1 MMSWRTLAT
10 SSTAV
15 RYHETHSAA
24 RRTLMKPLIGSKKPE
39 PPSRAILLSKR
50 ANAFLIERAR
60 VMQKDGRLL
69 FLTQR
74 GEEIEQFFNI
84 PHKNTAFLLLGLGT
98 SITESAVRLLAESGV
113 MVGFV
118 GTGGSPLLAAVD
130 PVFLT
135 PQSEYRPT
143 EYMQDWMRMW
153 LDEPRR
159 LAMGRQFMSIRAN
172 WVRNSWKVNSAL
184 VSRSVGV
191 GTEDLEKFAAAI
203 GRASN
208 TGEMLAA
215 EAVWARMLYARLRSA
230 FKIDDFM
237 REGGKRSRGSPA
249 EKINGFLDH
258 GNYIAYGYAAV
269 AIYALGISFAL
280 PVLHG
285 KTRRGALVF
294 DVADLFKDAI
304 VLPLAFEMGSAG
316 ASDQEFRNELIDRCL
331 QADVID
337 TLIENIKLSL
347 SENT

>member
-1 MMSWRTLAT
+1 
-10 SSTAV
+10 
-15 RYHETHSAA
+15 
-24 RRTLMKPLIGSKKPE
+24 
-39 PPSRAILLSKR
+39 
-50 ANAFLIERAR
+50 
-60 VMQKDGRLL
+60 MQKDGRLL

-84 PHKNTAFLLLGLGT
+84 PYKNTAFLLLGLGT

-118 GTGGSPLLAAVD
+118 GTGGSPLLGAVD
-130 PVFLT
+130 PVFMT

-153 LDEPRR
+153 LDETRR
-159 LAMGRQFMSIRAN
+159 LAMGRQFMAVRAN
-172 WVRNSWKVNSAL
+172 WVKAAWRKNMAL
-184 VSRSVGV
+184 SSRSAAIEEPDV
-191 GTEDLEKFAAAI
+191 EKFSQAVLHA
-203 GRASN
+203 R
-208 TGEMLAA
+208 TTDEMLSA
-215 EAVWARMLYARLRSA
+215 EAVWSRKLYARLRSA
-230 FKIDDFM
+230 FEVDGFKRD
-237 REGGKRSRGSPA
+237 GGKRSKGSP
-249 EKINGFLDH
+249 EQKINSFLDH

-304 VLPLAFEMGSAG
+304 VMPLAFEMGSGNAT
-316 ASDQEFRNELIDRCL
+316 DQEFRNELIDQCL

-337 TLIENIKLSL
+337 TLIENIKSCMD
-347 SENT
+347 ENIQQNQPVVVKMKE

>member
-1 MMSWRTLAT
+1 
-10 SSTAV
+10 
-15 RYHETHSAA
+15 
-24 RRTLMKPLIGSKKPE
+24 MKPGGDYKKPNSE
-39 PPSRAILLSKR
+39 SRAILLSKR

-84 PHKNTAFLLLGLGT
+84 PYKNMAFLLLGLGT

-118 GTGGSPLLAAVD
+118 GTGGSPLLGAID
-130 PVFLT
+130 PVFMT

-159 LAMGRQFMSIRAN
+159 LTMGRQFMKVREQ
-172 WVRNSWKVNSAL
+172 WVQAAWKKNTFLAQK
-184 VSRSVGV
+184 G
-191 GTEDLEKFAAAI
+191 AAI
-203 GRASN
+203 HDADCQKFELAVQGAR
-208 TGEMLAA
+208 TTDEMLAA
-215 EAVWARMLYARLRSA
+215 EAVWSRMLYARLRSA
-230 FKIDDFM
+230 TQVDDFK
-237 REGGKRSRGSPA
+237 RDAGKRGKGSTA
-249 EKINGFLDH
+249 EKINSFLDH

-294 DVADLFKDAI
+294 DIADLFKDAI
-304 VLPLAFEMGSAG
+304 IMPLAFEMGSMNAT
-316 ASDQEFRNELIDRCL
+316 DQEFRNELIDRCL
-331 QADVID
+331 HIEVID
-337 TLIENIKLSL
+337 SLIENIKSCLTKNIQQNQL
-347 SENT
+347 LNDADKK

>member
-1 MMSWRTLAT
+1 
-10 SSTAV
+10 
-15 RYHETHSAA
+15 
-24 RRTLMKPLIGSKKPE
+24 MKPGVKPKKPE
-39 PPSRAILLSKR
+39 LGARAILLSKR

-74 GEEIEQFFNI
+74 GEEVEQFFNI

-118 GTGGSPLLAAVD
+118 GTGGSPLLGAVD
-130 PVFLT
+130 PVFMT

-153 LDEPRR
+153 LDESRR
-159 LAMGRQFMSIRAN
+159 LAMGRQFMRVRAQWVQSAWKKNAALAAVGASIEDADCQKFELAIQRAQ
-172 WVRNSWKVNSAL
+172 
-184 VSRSVGV
+184 
-191 GTEDLEKFAAAI
+191 TTD
-203 GRASN
+203 
-208 TGEMLAA
+208 EMLAA
-215 EAVWARMLYARLRSA
+215 EAVWSRMLYARLRTA
-230 FKIDDFM
+230 FTLEDFT
-237 REGGKRSRGSPA
+237 RDGGKRSKAS
-249 EKINGFLDH
+249 IVDTVNSFLDH

-294 DVADLFKDAI
+294 DVADLFKDA
-304 VLPLAFEMGSAG
+304 VVMPLAFEMGAER
-316 ASDQEFRNELIDRCL
+316 ATDQQFRNELIDRCL
-331 QADVID
+331 QIEVID
-337 TLIENIKLSL
+337 SLIENIKSCLA
-347 SENT
+347 ENIQQNQLGMGRGSK

>member
-1 MMSWRTLAT
+1 
-10 SSTAV
+10 
-15 RYHETHSAA
+15 
-24 RRTLMKPLIGSKKPE
+24 MKPDIKPKKPD
-39 PPSRAILLSKR
+39 PGARAILLSKR

-98 SITESAVRLLAESGV
+98 SITESAARLLAESGV

-130 PVFLT
+130 PVFMT

-153 LDEPRR
+153 LDEARR
-159 LAMGRQFMSIRAN
+159 HTMARQFMRVRAQ
-172 WVRNSWKVNSAL
+172 WVRQAWKKNPVL
-184 VSRSVGV
+184 VEHDAGI
-191 GTEDLEKFAAAI
+191 GEADEQKFELAI
-203 GRASN
+203 ARAK
-208 TGEMLAA
+208 TTDEMLAA
-215 EAVWARMLYARLRSA
+215 EAVWSRMLYARLRSA
-230 FKIDDFM
+230 FQIDDFK
-237 REGGKRSRGSPA
+237 REGGKRSRSSGADTVNS
-249 EKINGFLDH
+249 FLDH

-304 VLPLAFEMGSAG
+304 VMPLAFEMGAT
-316 ASDQEFRNELIDRCL
+316 AATDQEFRNELIDRCL
-331 QADVID
+331 QIEVID
-337 TLIENIKLSL
+337 SLIDNIKSCLIENVQKNQTVNDLSG
-347 SENT
+347 T

>member
-1 MMSWRTLAT
+1 
-10 SSTAV
+10 
-15 RYHETHSAA
+15 
-24 RRTLMKPLIGSKKPE
+24 
-39 PPSRAILLSKR
+39 
-50 ANAFLIERAR
+50 
-60 VMQKDGRLL
+60 MQKDGRLL

-84 PHKNTAFLLLGLGT
+84 PYKNTAFLLLGLGT

-118 GTGGSPLLAAVD
+118 GTGGSPLLGAVD
-130 PVFLT
+130 PVFMT

-159 LAMGRQFMSIRAN
+159 LAMGRQFMTVRAK
-172 WVRNSWKVNSAL
+172 WVQAAWKRNAAL
-184 VSRSVGV
+184 SSRS
-191 GTEDLEKFAAAI
+191 AAI
-203 GRASN
+203 EDADVQKFSLAVLHAQ
-208 TGEMLAA
+208 TTDEMLSA
-215 EAVWARMLYARLRSA
+215 EAVWSRKLYARLRSA
-230 FKIDDFM
+230 FEVDGFKRD
-237 REGGKRSRGSPA
+237 GGKRTKGSPE
-249 EKINGFLDH
+249 EKINSFLDH

-304 VLPLAFEMGSAG
+304 VMPLAFEMGSGNAT
-316 ASDQEFRNELIDRCL
+316 DQEFRNELIDQCL
-331 QADVID
+331 QAEVID
-337 TLIENIKLSL
+337 NLIENIKLCME
-347 SENT
+347 ENIQLNQVVKNKQV

>member
-1 MMSWRTLAT
+1 MKAGSGPRTPDPT
-10 SSTAV
+10 
-15 RYHETHSAA
+15 
-24 RRTLMKPLIGSKKPE
+24 
-39 PPSRAILLSKR
+39 SRAILLSKR

-84 PHKNTAFLLLGLGT
+84 PYKNTAFLLLGLGT

-118 GTGGSPLLAAVD
+118 GTGGSPLLGAVD
-130 PVFLT
+130 PVFMT

-159 LAMGRQFMSIRAN
+159 LSMGRQFMKVRAD
-172 WVRNSWKVNSAL
+172 WVQSAWKNNSAL
-184 VSRSVGV
+184 TARGARI
-191 GTEDLEKFAAAI
+191 EDADLQRFSIAVQ
-203 GRASN
+203 RAE
-208 TGEMLAA
+208 TTDAMLAA
-215 EAVWARMLYARLRSA
+215 EAVWSRMLYARLRSA
-230 FKIDDFM
+230 FAVDDFK
-237 REGGKRSRGSPA
+237 REGGKRSKGSSA
-249 EKINGFLDH
+249 DVVNSFLDH

-294 DVADLFKDAI
+294 DVADLFKDA
-304 VLPLAFEMGSAG
+304 VVMPLAFEMGSDNAT
-316 ASDQEFRNELIDRCL
+316 DQQFRNELIDRCL
-331 QADVID
+331 QIEVID
-337 TLIENIKLSL
+337 SLIENIKSCIV
-347 SENT
+347 ENIKQNQ

>member
-1 MMSWRTLAT
+1 MASGKDDEYRTGSNRLKPT
-10 SSTAV
+10 SG
-15 RYHETHSAA
+15 
-24 RRTLMKPLIGSKKPE
+24 LKKSDPT
-39 PPSRAILLSKR
+39 SRAILLSKR

-84 PHKNTAFLLLGLGT
+84 PYKNTAFLLLGLGT

-118 GTGGSPLLAAVD
+118 GTGGSPLLSAVD
-130 PVFLT
+130 PVFMT

-153 LDEPRR
+153 LEEPRR
-159 LAMGRQFMSIRAN
+159 LAMGRQFMAVRSKWVQTAWKKNPVLSSLSASIDDADTQKFELAVQRAQ
-172 WVRNSWKVNSAL
+172 
-184 VSRSVGV
+184 
-191 GTEDLEKFAAAI
+191 TTD
-203 GRASN
+203 
-208 TGEMLAA
+208 EMLSA
-215 EAVWARMLYARLRSA
+215 EAVWSRMLYARLRSA
-230 FKIDDFM
+230 FEANGFK
-237 REGGKRSRGSPA
+237 RESGKRGKGSP
-249 EKINGFLDH
+249 EERINSFLDH

-304 VLPLAFEMGSAG
+304 VMPLAFEMGSGNAT
-316 ASDQEFRNELIDRCL
+316 DQEFRNELIDQCL
-331 QADVID
+331 QAEVID
-337 TLIENIKLSL
+337 TLIENIKSCII
-347 SENT
+347 ENIHKNQIVTEK